1 MEFDDQLD
9 GRVVLLGATGYT
21 GRLTAMRMVA
31 QGRAPVLVGR
41 DQEKLQRLI
50 EELLPLAPSGREPDW
65 AIADVNERGDL
76 LGLLRSEA
84 DVLVSTVG
92 PFTRLGQA
100 PVEAAIDAGA
110 AYLDCTGEPAFV
122 KKIFTDYDRRARRTG
137 ARLLTAFGFDYVPGN
152 LAAGL
157 LLERNEASAIEQV
170 DIGYFVTGNFTP
182 SSGTIASATGVALES
197 SYTWRDGEL
206 ASERAGSRTL
216 DFDLAGRTLTAVS
229 IGGTEQFALPRS
241 YPQLRTINTQVGWIG
256 RWSRAWSTAGV
267 LAGGAMQVPGVGSAM
282 GAVMRTALGGVSD
295 TGPADHQRAANRS
308 HVLAVGR
315 DGAGVEIDR
324 VQVDGPDPYDMT
336 ADLLDWGAAL
346 LQRRQDLP
354 VGALGPIDGLGL
366 DRLQAG
372 CLALGIADVR

>member
-1 MEFDDQLD
+1 MTFDDPAA

-21 GRLTAMRMVA
+21 GRLTALRMVS

-41 DQEKLQRLI
+41 NSEKLQRLVA
-50 EELLPLAPSGREPDW
+50 ELLPYAPDGREPDW
-65 AIADVNERGDL
+65 AIADVTQRGDL
-76 LGLLRSEA
+76 LGLLRSES

-92 PFTRLGQA
+92 PYSRLGQA

-122 KKIFTDYDRRARRTG
+122 QRIFTEYDRRARRTG
-137 ARLLTAFGFDYVPGN
+137 ARLVTAFGFDYVPGN

-157 LLERNEASAIEQV
+157 LLEKDSANDIEQV
-170 DIGYFVTGNFTP
+170 DIGYFVSGNFTP

-197 SYTWRDGEL
+197 SYTWREGEL
-206 ASERAGSRTL
+206 KSERAGSRSL
-216 DFDLAGRTLTAVS
+216 EFDLDGRPLTAVS

-256 RWSRAWSTAGV
+256 RWSRAWSTAGA
-267 LAGGAMQVPGVGSAM
+267 LAGGAMQVPGVGSAV

-308 HVLAVGR
+308 HVLAIGR
-315 DGAGVEIDR
+315 DRNGVEIDR
-324 VQVDGPDPYDMT
+324 VQVDGPDPYDLT
-336 ADLLDWGAAL
+336 ANLLDWAAAL

-354 VGALGPIDGLGL
+354 VGALGPIDGFGL
-366 DRLQAG
+366 ARLQAG

>member
-41 DQEKLQRLI
+41 DQGKLQRLI

-65 AIADVNERGDL
+65 AIADVNQRSDL

-170 DIGYFVTGNFTP
+170 DIGYFVTGNFTLHGVSKKIVAP
-182 SSGTIASATGVALES
+182 AKLKWMKGKGMKVATDFKVS
-197 SYTWRDGEL
+197 L
-206 ASERAGSRTL
+206 A
-216 DFDLAGRTLTAVS
+216 DYKIAGRGS
-229 IGGTEQFALPRS
+229 IVGEKVGKV
-241 YPQLRTINTQVGWIG
+241 IDIQVRLKGK
-256 RWSRAWSTAGV
+256 
-267 LAGGAMQVPGVGSAM
+267 
-282 GAVMRTALGGVSD
+282 
-295 TGPADHQRAANRS
+295 
-308 HVLAVGR
+308 
-315 DGAGVEIDR
+315 
-324 VQVDGPDPYDMT
+324 
-336 ADLLDWGAAL
+336 
-346 LQRRQDLP
+346 LQ
-354 VGALGPIDGLGL
+354 
-366 DRLQAG
+366 
-372 CLALGIADVR
+372 